1 MKPQE
6 KKGPR
11 LASQKPGT
19 PASKACVIPLP
30 RNQVIQR
37 QRRQLSSEVGDLG
50 CALSSDPW
58 AVGLRVGLS
67 PLGAGRGGEGRA
79 RWGSP
84 GHGTLLSPENP
95 RSLWCYLMTSFL
107 DVIEKKG

>member
-1 MKPQE
+1 MEPQE
-6 KKGPR
+6 KKEPR
-11 LASQKPGT
+11 LALHSLKPGT

-58 AVGLRVGLS
+58 AEGLRVGLS
-67 PLGAGRGGEGRA
+67 PLGAGRGWTCSLGQPRA
-79 RWGSP
+79 RDSALP
-84 GHGTLLSPENP
+84 
-95 RSLWCYLMTSFL
+95 
-107 DVIEKKG
+107 